1 MQAVDFAA
9 IRINGET
16 IGLSEL
22 LARARARGQTR
33 FVDEAINVALLKDA
47 AHQLDIAVS
56 KEEAQGAANAFR
68 EKHQLLKAEDA
79 MRWLNEKGLT
89 VNDWQN
95 MLEEDVLIAK
105 FKTARFESKVPT
117 FFAEHKLDFD
127 RATIGRIIAT
137 NESLAN
143 ELVLQIREEGAVF
156 EDVARKHSIDPLT
169 REVGGYFGKVR
180 RKDLVAAAS
189 SAVFGGSAG
198 SVHGP
203 FKVGKE
209 WHIFRTIS
217 LHPATLDHE
226 TREQIK
232 DRMFNDWLADT
243 RKKAHIELPLFEVG
257 K

>member
-22 LARARARGQTR
+22 FARARARGQMS
-33 FVDEAINVALLKDA
+33 FVDDAINTALLRDA
-47 AHQLDIAVS
+47 AQQLGIEVT
-56 KEEAQGAANAFR
+56 KQEAQDAANAFR

-79 MRWLNEKGLT
+79 MRWLNERGLT
-89 VNDWQN
+89 VADWQN

-105 FKTARFESKVPT
+105 FKSARFESKIPT
-117 FFAEHKLDFD
+117 YFAERKLDFD
-127 RATIGRIIAT
+127 RATIGRIVVS
-137 NESLAN
+137 NESLAS
-143 ELVLQIREEGAVF
+143 ELALQLREEGAVF
-156 EDVARKHSIDPLT
+156 EDVARKHSVDPLT
-169 REVGGYFGKVR
+169 KEVGGYFGKVR

-189 SAVFGGSAG
+189 SAVFGGAAST
-198 SVHGP
+198 VHGP

-217 LHPATLDHE
+217 LHPATLDDE
-226 TREQIK
+226 TKEQIK
-232 DRMFNDWLADT
+232 DRMYNDWLADT
-243 RKKAHIELPLFEVG
+243 RAKAHIEMPMFEVG